1 MSSLQEIK
9 SKLFDTVDV
18 FGSKNDPLL
27 ESNKV
32 KVHSFKIRESMK

>member
-18 FGSKNDPLL
+18 FRSKNDPLL
-27 ESNKV
+27 ESNKA
-32 KVHSFKIRESMK
+32 KVRSFKISESMK